1 MQSLNWIEVL
11 SNYLP
16 NDKMFLAKE
25 RLSSRILSDV
35 KFANFMW
42 PGINKINVDRPLVMA
57 SGTINI
63 HGNRE
68 ISFYV
73 AQTLVEV
80 AHTESDTKN
89 RLNP

>member
-1 MQSLNWIEVL
+1 MTEKISVSWIEVL

-16 NDKMFLAKE
+16 NHKMSLAK
-25 RLSSRILSDV
+25 RTLRSRFLSDF
-35 KFANFMW
+35 KFAIFLW
-42 PGINKINVDRPLVMA
+42 PGINKINVDRPFVIA

-73 AQTLVEV
+73 AQTVVEV
-80 AHTESDTKN
+80 ANTESDTKN
-89 RLNP
+89 

>member
-1 MQSLNWIEVL
+1 MSI
-11 SNYLP
+11 
-16 NDKMFLAKE
+16 
-25 RLSSRILSDV
+25 
-35 KFANFMW
+35 
-42 PGINKINVDRPLVMA
+42 MA

-73 AQTLVEV
+73 AQTVVEV
-80 AHTESDTKN
+80 ANTESDTKD